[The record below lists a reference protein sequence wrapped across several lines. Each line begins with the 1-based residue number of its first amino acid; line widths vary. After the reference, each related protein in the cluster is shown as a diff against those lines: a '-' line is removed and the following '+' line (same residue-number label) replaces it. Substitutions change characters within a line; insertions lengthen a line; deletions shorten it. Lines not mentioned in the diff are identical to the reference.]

1 MATAT
6 PAEAIETIED
16 LLDHLGGI
24 APGRVLVRPPLG
36 TATEADPIDVN
47 ERKRG
52 ICNERKRGI
61 CELVDGVLVEKPMGL
76 LESLLAGV
84 IIASLRAHVIPR
96 NLGIVTSPDGMLRLV
111 PGLVRVPDVA
121 YVSWGRIAGG
131 KLSTEAIGGFAPDLA
146 VEVLGPS
153 NTKAEMARK
162 RREYFEAGVRL
173 VWEVDPRVRTV
184 DVYQSAEHSTRL
196 DQSQTLEGGDVL
208 PGIAFPL
215 ADLFGELDRQG
226 A

>member
-6 PAEAIETIED
+6 TESTIQSVAEMLES
-16 LLDHLGGI
+16 LGGI
-24 APGRVLVRPPLG
+24 SPERVRLKMPIGL
-36 TATEADPIDVN
+36 ANEADLIAVN
-47 ERKRG
+47 DRKQ
-52 ICNERKRGI
+52 GI
-61 CELVDGVLVEKPMGL
+61 CELVDGVLVEKPTGL

-96 NLGIVTSPDGMLRLV
+96 NLGIVTSPDGMLRLI
-111 PGLVRVPDVA
+111 PGLVRVPDIA
-121 YVSWGRIAGG
+121 FVSWGRIAGG
-131 KLSTEAIGGFAPDLA
+131 KLSTEAIGSFAPDLA
-146 VEVLGPS
+146 VEVLSPS

-173 VWEVDPRVRTV
+173 VWEVDPRARTV
-184 DVYQSAEHSTRL
+184 DVYESPEHSTRL
-196 DQSQTLEGGDVL
+196 DESQTLEGGDVL
-208 PGIAFPL
+208 PGFALQL